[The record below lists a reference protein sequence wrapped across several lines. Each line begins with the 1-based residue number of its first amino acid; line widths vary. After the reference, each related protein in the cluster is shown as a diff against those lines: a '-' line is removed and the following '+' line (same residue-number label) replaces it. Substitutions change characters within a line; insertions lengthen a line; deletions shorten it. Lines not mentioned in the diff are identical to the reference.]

1 MTMLEDPSV
10 AQDILATHRIAYL
23 INQYPAV
30 SQTFIRREIH
40 ALERQGF
47 AVDRIALRGWDVM
60 LVDERDREEL
70 ARTRFVLKAGAPA
83 LAMAIVRNAISRPLR
98 LLSALM
104 LALRTAKGSDRP
116 RLIHL
121 VYFAEAC
128 QIRLWLGESKAQHL
142 HAHFAT
148 NPAEVAMLV
157 RELGGPPYS
166 FTAHGSDIMDRPAQ
180 MGLPEKIGRA
190 AFVTTVCWYGR
201 SQVMRWI
208 PQPLWSKVH
217 MIGCGLE
224 PGYGDRTQP
233 LAEGNHRLLCV
244 GRLSKEKGQ
253 LLLVEAAALVAAAGQ
268 PLALVLAGDGPMR
281 AEVEALIAHH
291 GLAGQIRITGW
302 LDAEGIQR
310 EIRQARALVVPSLS
324 EGLPVVIMEAMA
336 SRRPVVAPYLA
347 GIPELVVPGETGWL
361 YPTGHVAALAEAMR
375 ACLAADAGQLQQMGA
390 AAHRRVW
397 EEHDVEVEAGK
408 LAHLLLASARP
419 PAAH

>member
-1 MTMLEDPSV
+1 MALRV
-10 AQDILATHRIAYL
+10 AFLV
-23 INQYPAV
+23 NQYPAV

-47 AVDRIALRGWDVM
+47 VVDRIALRGWDAV

-70 ARTRFVLKAGAPA
+70 ARTRFVLKAGAPG
-83 LAMAIVRNAISRPLR
+83 LAMAIVRNAISQPLK
-98 LLSALM
+98 LLSALG
-104 LALRTAKGSDRP
+104 LALRAAKGSERP
-116 RLIHL
+116 WHIHV
-121 VYFAEAC
+121 VYLAEAC
-128 QIRLWLGESKAQHL
+128 LIRLWLRESKVQHL

-157 RELGGPPYS
+157 RKLGGPPYS

-180 MGLPEKIGRA
+180 MGLPEKVGRA
-190 AFVTTVCWYGR
+190 AFVAAVCWYGR
-201 SQVMRWI
+201 SQLMRWI

-224 PGYGDRTQP
+224 PGYGARAQLP
-233 LAEGNHRLLCV
+233 NEGNHRLLCV

-253 LLLVEAAALVAAAGQ
+253 LLLVEAAAVVAAAGQ
-268 PLALVLAGDGPMR
+268 PMDLVLAGDGPMR
-281 AEVEALIAHH
+281 AEIEALIAHH
-291 GLAGQIRITGW
+291 GLASRIRITGW
-302 LDAEGIQR
+302 LDAEGIQH
-310 EIRQARALVVPSLS
+310 EIQQARALAVPSLS

-347 GIPELVVPGETGWL
+347 GIPELVIPGETGWL
-361 YPTGHVAALAEAMR
+361 YPTGHVSALAEAMQ
-375 ACLAADAGQLQQMGA
+375 ACLAADAAQLQQMGA

-397 EEHDVEVEAGK
+397 ADHDVDVEAGK
-408 LAHLLLASARP
+408 LAHLVLESARP